1 MTIGG
6 MVKNA
11 RTDARAREE
20 IKTTAL
26 FTVAWFVGCAIGI
39 IGGLVVFG

>member
-1 MTIGG
+1 MTISA

-11 RTDARAREE
+11 RHDERAREE

-26 FTVAWFVGCAIGI
+26 FSLAWFVGCAIGI
-39 IGGLVVFG
+39 IGGLAVFG